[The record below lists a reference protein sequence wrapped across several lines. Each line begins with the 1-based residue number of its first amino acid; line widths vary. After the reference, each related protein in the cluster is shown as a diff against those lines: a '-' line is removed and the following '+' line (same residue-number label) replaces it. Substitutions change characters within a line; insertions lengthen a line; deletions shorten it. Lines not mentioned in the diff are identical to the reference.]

1 MKRILILL
9 IISSVLLFAACGSK
23 TIEKEFTNP
32 ELDQELSQGGQL
44 DYTTYKEITENGGKR
59 LEVDIAFTSLNYN
72 DVLRVGTVEAII
84 NLVEREFAPEY
95 NNIKLTIILENPKY
109 TFVEY
114 QYSNGEWERKR

>member
-44 DYTTYKEITENGGKR
+44 DYTTYKEITENGEKR

-72 DVLRVGTVEAII
+72 DVLRVGTVQAIM
-84 NLVEREFAPEY
+84 NLVEREFVPKY
-95 NNIKLTIILENPKY
+95 NNIKLTIMLENPKY

-114 QYSNGEWERKR
+114 RYNNGKWERKH